1 MNKTKIMNLLTI
13 CRKAAKLTTGFDS
26 VKESLMDGSA
36 ELVLLTGDV
45 SPKTEK
51 EIRFFADKKNIAV
64 LRTDISMEEMYGGI
78 GKKAAVMSVCD
89 KGFAEKFTE
98 LASE

>member
-1 MNKTKIMNLLTI
+1 MNKTKILNLLTI

-26 VKESLMDGSA
+26 VKESIA
-36 ELVLLTGDV
+36 EGKAEVILLTCDV
-45 SPKTEK
+45 SAKTEK
-51 EIRFFADKKNIAV
+51 EILFFADKKNIGV
-64 LRTDISMEEMYGGI
+64 LKTDISMEEMFGGI

-89 KGFAEKFTE
+89 RGFAEKFTE

>member
-1 MNKTKIMNLLTI
+1 MNKTKILNLLTI

-26 VKESLMDGSA
+26 VKESIA
-36 ELVLLTGDV
+36 EGKAEAVILACDV

-51 EIRFFADKKNIAV
+51 EVRFFADKKNTPV
-64 LRTDISMEEMYGGI
+64 LKTDISMEEMFQGI

>member
-26 VKESLMDGSA
+26 VKESIGDGSA
-36 ELVLLTGDV
+36 EVVILASDI

-51 EIRFFADKKNIAV
+51 EVRFFADKKKMPV
-64 LRTDISMEEMYGGI
+64 LKTDISMEEMYGGI